1 MFVWES
7 SVPMPRV
14 ALGHPSPTTVVG
26 AETAAAPTAITHN
39 RTLWLGKAIPRVWL
53 AAGEIVAVEGA
64 SARGGRVSLRIEA
77 ASETSYKVN
86 VTLPSSYA
94 EQSWPTGGIKL
105 RIRSPAFPHKK
116 ISAVT
121 VGGKRWSAFNA
132 TAETVEFHEVVAE
145 LAAMQDIAVA
155 LA

>member
-7 SVPMPRV
+7 S
-14 ALGHPSPTTVVG
+14 ASAHPWPTTVVG
-26 AETAAAPTAITHN
+26 ATAPTAITHN

-53 AAGEIVAVEGA
+53 AAGEVVAVEGA

-77 ASETSYKVN
+77 ASESLYKVN

-94 EQSWPTGGIKL
+94 KQSWPSGGIKL

-116 ISAVT
+116 ISTVT
-121 VGGKRWSAFNA
+121 VGGKRWGDFNA
-132 TAETVEFHEVVAE
+132 TRETVEFREAVAE
-145 LAAMQDIAVA
+145 LAAMQDIVVT